1 MGPIIL
7 KVKDLK
13 VKFGHLSV
21 LSNVDFEL
29 TKGESLAVIGP
40 NGSGK
45 TTLLRALM
53 KTISFEGVVE
63 WSADAKI
70 AYVPQRI
77 DLEKNL
83 PLTVRDFLLSKIK
96 LWRLEVREMERVLQL
111 VNLPL
116 ALVDHKLGLLSAGQ
130 FQRATIAFALIGSP
144 NVILFDEPTAE
155 VDLPGEEQLYDT
167 LHRLQD
173 EQQITLIIISHDLSL
188 VFRYATKV
196 ICLNRQMLCYG
207 VPKEILTTDQLH
219 QLYGVRGFYHHIHGS
234 MNSPQVK

>member
-1 MGPIIL
+1 MTSIIL

-13 VKFGHLSV
+13 VVFGKLIAV
-21 LSNVDFEL
+21 EKVDFEL
-29 TKGESLAVIGP
+29 EKGESLAVIGP

-53 KTISFEGVVE
+53 KIIAYKGLIE
-63 WSADAKI
+63 WSAETKI

-83 PLTVRDFLLSKIK
+83 PLTVHDFLSAKIK
-96 LWRLEVREMERVLQL
+96 LWRLSEKEIEAVLNL
-111 VNLPL
+111 VNLPVSIL
-116 ALVDHKLGLLSAGQ
+116 RTRLGLLSAGQ
-130 FQRATIAFALIGSP
+130 FQRTTIAFALIGNP

-155 VDLPGEEQLYDT
+155 VDLPGEEQFYDT

-173 EQQITLIIISHDLSL
+173 ERQLTLIVVSHDLSL

-196 ICLNRQMLCYG
+196 ICLNGKMFCYG
-207 VPKEILTTDQLH
+207 SPKEVLTTDQLH
-219 QLYGVRGFYHHIHGS
+219 QLYGGSRGFYHHIHS
-234 MNSPQVK
+234 

>member
-1 MGPIIL
+1 ML
-7 KVKDLK
+7 KVKDLE
-13 VKFGHLSV
+13 VKFNRLPV

-29 TKGESLAVIGP
+29 AKGESLAVIGP

-53 KTISFEGVVE
+53 RIIPFEGIVE
-63 WSADAKI
+63 WSSEAKI

-83 PLTVRDFLLSKIK
+83 PLTIQDFLLSKIK
-96 LWRLEVREMERVLQL
+96 LLRLGEQELGRVLKL

-116 ALVDHKLGLLSAGQ
+116 TIVGQKLGLLSAGQ
-130 FQRATIAFALIGSP
+130 FQRTTIAFALIGSP

-155 VDLPGEEQLYDT
+155 VDLPGEEQIYDT
-167 LHRLQD
+167 IHRLQD
-173 EQQITLIIISHDLSL
+173 EQQITLIIVSHDLSL

-196 ICLNRQMLCYG
+196 VCVNRQMLCYG
-207 VPKEILTTDQLH
+207 EPKEILTTDQLH
-219 QLYGVRGFYHHIHGS
+219 QLYGVRGFYHHDHLR
-234 MNSPQVK
+234 NN